1 MFGLGAGEM
10 LIILAFALIFIGPKK
25 LPELARNLG
34 KGLREFQ
41 NAKDEF
47 MQHVESEKSE
57 INHTLS
63 EAESESEDSADSED
77 HDPALTGVEEPV
89 ESPTAKGSETSE
101 KISEEEVVAEAKA
114 MEEALKKADEPST
127 PSS

>member
-63 EAESESEDSADSED
+63 EAEDSTDPED
-77 HDPALTGVEEPV
+77 HDPALTGVEV
-89 ESPTAKGSETSE
+89 PTEVPAAKGVEASDQ
-101 KISEEEVVAEAKA
+101 ISEEEVVAEAKA
-114 MEEALKKADEPST
+114 MEEALKKADDPST

>member
-47 MQHVESEKSE
+47 MHHVESEKSE
-57 INHTLS
+57 INHTLG
-63 EAESESEDSADSED
+63 EE
-77 HDPALTGVEEPV
+77 HDPALTGVHIEGESGESSNTEPSSAPSTKPD
-89 ESPTAKGSETSE
+89 EP
-101 KISEEEVVAEAKA
+101 SEEEIVAESKA
-114 MEEALKKADEPST
+114 MEEALKNSE
-127 PSS
+127 SSSKENS

>member
-47 MQHVESEKSE
+47 MQHVESEKSD

-63 EAESESEDSADSED
+63 EAENSSESEE
-77 HDPALTGVEEPV
+77 HDPALTGVGEVPEN
-89 ESPTAKGSETSE
+89 PTDKGDGA
-101 KISEEEVVAEAKA
+101 ISEEEVVAETKA
-114 MEEALKKADEPST
+114 MEEALKKAEDPST